1 MEYGRDGVHTFGT
14 PSRRVKLSIFA
25 IRADRVSDEPAGG
38 ESKLVVS
45 ALLRGPS
52 ELGIDP

>member
-52 ELGIDP
+52 ELGIDR